1 MVKQYR
7 RRRAWSVEEKSMICA
22 QTRVAGVSVAQVA
35 RRYDVN
41 ANQVFKWLKEPRF
54 AAPSAPDGDDDPQT
68 GPMFLPV
75 TIIGEA
81 SEETE
86 AQELSPCSSTGH
98 LEIDL
103 AGGHRLRVIGAY
115 DAEALAGLIR
125 RLST

>member
-1 MVKQYR
+1 LVKQYR

-22 QTRVAGVSVAQVA
+22 QTRVAGVSVAQIA

-54 AAPSAPDGDDDPQT
+54 AAPDEPQPE
-68 GPMFLPV
+68 PMFLPV
-75 TIIGEA
+75 TIIDETSKAMDAPEPTPCA
-81 SEETE
+81 S
-86 AQELSPCSSTGH
+86 CDR

-115 DAEALAGLIR
+115 V
-125 RLST
+125 

>member
-54 AAPSAPDGDDDPQT
+54 AAPSAPDEPQPE
-68 GPMFLPV
+68 PMFLPV

-86 AQELSPCSSTGH
+86 APELPPCASTGH

-125 RLST
+125 RLSA